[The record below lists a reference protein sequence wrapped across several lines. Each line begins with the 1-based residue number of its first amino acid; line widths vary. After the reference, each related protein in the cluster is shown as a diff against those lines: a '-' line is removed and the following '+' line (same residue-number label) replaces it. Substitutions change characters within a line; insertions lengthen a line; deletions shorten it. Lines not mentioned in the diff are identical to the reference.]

1 MAGREIASFV
11 RRGVFTCEAYGN
23 LLGWSFME
31 IRVEHITIAITVFNR
46 RDYVLQAIRS
56 ALDQT
61 IPVKVIVV
69 EDCSPDEGLRDFIM
83 GHFGKRIDYFRNPQN
98 RGLFDNWNACM
109 DYCGTPW
116 LSILHD
122 DDLLLP
128 NFVEDLLALAKA
140 APGRGLYF
148 GRANRLRPN
157 GTFQPLGQINWG
169 AWRELGTGEGLT
181 SLTEE
186 SFLAFPGHIFS
197 IAEVQRLGG
206 FRKHSF
212 FTGDWDMWF
221 RLALKS
227 GAVESAVI
235 VAVVRCHDSWDR
247 ASTRIERQGWK
258 WVLDNVQRKRNLALL
273 KSERGVVQR
282 FERLGPQGDSPIP
295 LRLMIGFARTFSRRI
310 LVYNWW
316 LIIHSRP
323 PHWSYAG
330 LQWILR
336 LLGPKGLLFISTLF
350 SRN

>member
-1 MAGREIASFV
+1 MELLAGD
-11 RRGVFTCEAYGN
+11 
-23 LLGWSFME
+23 
-31 IRVEHITIAITVFNR
+31 ITIAVTVFNR
-46 RDYVLQAIRS
+46 RKYVVAAIRS
-56 ALDQT
+56 ALEQT

-69 EDCSPDEGLRDFIM
+69 EDCGPDKGLRDFIL
-83 GHFGKRIDYFRNPQN
+83 GEFGNRIQYFRNPRN

-109 DYCGTPW
+109 EYCGTPW

-128 NFVEDLLALAKA
+128 NCVESLIGQAKQT
-140 APGRGLYF
+140 PGRGLYF
-148 GRANRLRPN
+148 GRANRLQPN
-157 GTFQPLGQINWG
+157 GTCQPLGQIKWG
-169 AWRELGTGEGLT
+169 GWRELGTGEGLA

-186 SFLAFPGHIFS
+186 CFLAFPGHIFS
-197 IAEVQRLGG
+197 IADVQRLGG

-227 GAVESAVI
+227 GAVESAAI

-258 WVLDNVQRKRNLALL
+258 WVLDNVQRKRNIALL
-273 KSERGVVQR
+273 KSERGMVQR
-282 FERLGPQGDSPIP
+282 FQRLRPQDKSPIP
-295 LRLMIGFARTFSRRI
+295 LRLMIGFARKFSRRI

-336 LLGPKGLLFISTLF
+336 LLGPKGLLFVSSF
-350 SRN
+350 FGRK